1 MKQKI
6 RKGINTIRRS
16 KDAKT
21 LLSNFGYLSALQ
33 IAGYVFPLITIPYL
47 ARVIGVDSFGKIAFA
62 SAIVVWFQTIAD
74 WGFNFTAT
82 RDVAQNRDNIV
93 KVSEIFSNVLWAR
106 VLLMLVSF
114 VLLMITIYIVPA
126 FRENKE
132 IILITF
138 LLIPGHIMYPDWF
151 FQAMERMK
159 YITIFNILSKLLFTV
174 AVFIFVKQKSDF
186 ILQPLFTSIGY
197 VISGIG
203 AMYLILGRWGVK
215 LRKPHFHSIIA
226 TIKGSTDVFIN
237 NIVPNLYNSFSTIL
251 LGFYG
256 GAVSNGMLDAGS
268 KFVGISQQFM
278 GVISRAFFPF
288 LSRRIDKHNLY
299 VKINLYISILF
310 SVVLFLLAPILIKL
324 FFTPEFYDAI
334 QVLRIMSISIIF
346 LSLSN
351 VYGTNYMI
359 IEGYEKQLR
368 NITFVSSLIGFA
380 ISFPLIFFFDYIG
393 AALTVTLT
401 RGILGGSI
409 MINAKRIM
417 KDKTIYN
424 EG

>member
-6 RKGINTIRRS
+6 RKGINTIKGS

-62 SAIVVWFQTIAD
+62 SAIIVWFQTVSD

-82 RDVAQNRDNIV
+82 RDVAQNRDDID

-114 VLLMITIYIVPA
+114 ILLMVTIYLVPA
-126 FRENKE
+126 FRDNKE
-132 IILITF
+132 VILVTF

-186 ILQPLFTSIGY
+186 ILQPLFTSLGY

-203 AMYLILGRWGVK
+203 AMYLILGKWDVK
-215 LRKPHFHSIIA
+215 LKKPHLPSIIA

-237 NIVPNLYNSFSTIL
+237 NIVPNLYNSFSTVL

-256 GAVSNGMLDAGS
+256 GAVSNGVLDAGS
-268 KFVGISQQFM
+268 KFISVFQQLM
-278 GVISRAFFPF
+278 GVVSRAFFPF

-299 VKINLYISILF
+299 VKINLYLSIL
-310 SVVLFLLAPILIKL
+310 SSIVLFLLAPILIKL
-324 FFTPEFYDAI
+324 FFTAEFYDAI
-334 QVLRIMSISIIF
+334 PVLRIMSLSIIF

-368 NITFVSSLIGFA
+368 NITFVSSLIGFI
-380 ISFPLIFFFDYIG
+380 ISFPLIFLFDYIG

-401 RGILGGSI
+401 RGLLGIGI
-409 MINAKRIM
+409 MWRAKSLAKRQIA
-417 KDKTIYN
+417 KK
-424 EG
+424 